1 MRNFDDRHQPNSNP
15 PALFLKFVTGA
26 TRLPL
31 DGYDP
36 PFNVTEGS
44 DMDAKA
50 LPKAHTCFF
59 SINLPKYSSKQ
70 ILKTKLE
77 YAISE
82 CFAMDADFALQPSE
96 ASGAVWS
103 LPSAGE

>member
-1 MRNFDDRHQPNSNP
+1 MIGAGTFCGSAGPRSHL
-15 PALFLKFVTGA
+15 PASASDFRQKFKVQSPVTDGA
-26 TRLPL
+26 RQKP
-31 DGYDP
+31 
-36 PFNVTEGS
+36 
-44 DMDAKA
+44 DMY

-103 LPSAGE
+103 LPSAGGVI